1 MADMQKSNKKLISA
15 IVELENIDQY
25 FVESP
30 IITKNKLK
38 IFNWLNGLIHTA
50 NTLGAKIGQ
59 VFTLIGMI
67 ACFYQPFRPSLKIC
81 IIGAILPILMMI
93 IINGMQATYI
103 LKQMDKH
110 QMDKHQMEKAIKQAD
125 NLIKAQPSLN
135 QYEDEIM
142 FASLAGQDKILDL
155 LKHNN
160 VDEFK
165 REVDNL
171 LRREIDN
178 INTLGY
184 DLTNF
189 SPDTQKALIKLTS
202 GKIKAES

>member
-1 MADMQKSNKKLISA
+1 MTDMQKLSKKLISA

-30 IITKNKLK
+30 IITKHKLK

-110 QMDKHQMEKAIKQAD
+110 QMEKAIKQAD
-125 NLIKAQPSLN
+125 NLIKAQSNLN
-135 QYEDEIM
+135 QYEDEII

-155 LKHNN
+155 LKNNN
-160 VDEFK
+160 VSEFK
-165 REVDNL
+165 REVENL
-171 LRREIDN
+171 LKHEIDN

-184 DLTNF
+184 DLANF
-189 SPDTQKALIKLTS
+189 SPDAQKALIELTN
-202 GKIKAES
+202 GKIKTES

>member
-1 MADMQKSNKKLISA
+1 MTDMQKLNKKLISA

-30 IITKNKLK
+30 IITKHKLK

-67 ACFYQPFRPSLKIC
+67 ACVYQPFRPSLKIC

-110 QMDKHQMEKAIKQAD
+110 QMEKAIKQAD
-125 NLIKAQPSLN
+125 NLIKAQSNLK

-160 VDEFK
+160 VDEC
-165 REVDNL
+165 
-171 LRREIDN
+171 
-178 INTLGY
+178 
-184 DLTNF
+184 
-189 SPDTQKALIKLTS
+189 Q
-202 GKIKAES
+202 

>member
-1 MADMQKSNKKLISA
+1 MQKSNKKLISA

-50 NTLGAKIGQ
+50 NTLGAKIGK
-59 VFTLIGMI
+59 VFALIGMI
-67 ACFYQPFRPSLKIC
+67 ACVYQPFRPSLKIC

>member
-1 MADMQKSNKKLISA
+1 MTDMQKLNKKLISA

-30 IITKNKLK
+30 IITKHKLK
-38 IFNWLNGLIHTA
+38 VFNWLNGLIHTA
-50 NTLGAKIGQ
+50 NTLGARIGQ
-59 VFTLIGMI
+59 VFALIGMI

-93 IINGMQATYI
+93 IINGIQATYI
-103 LKQMDKH
+103 LK

-125 NLIKAQPSLN
+125 NLIKAQSNLR

-155 LKHNN
+155 LKNNN
-160 VDEFK
+160 VGEFK
-165 REVDNL
+165 REIENL
-171 LRREIDN
+171 LKREIDN

-189 SPDTQKALIKLTS
+189 SPDTQKALIKLTN

>member
-1 MADMQKSNKKLISA
+1 MSDMQKLNKKLISA
-15 IVELENIDQY
+15 IVELENIDKY

-30 IITKNKLK
+30 IITKHKLK

-59 VFTLIGMI
+59 VFILISMI
-67 ACFYQPFRPSLKIC
+67 AYFYQPFRPSLKIC

-110 QMDKHQMEKAIKQAD
+110 QMEKAIKQAD
-125 NLIKAQPSLN
+125 NLIKAQSNLN
-135 QYEDEIM
+135 QYEDEII

-155 LKHNN
+155 LKNNN
-160 VDEFK
+160 VGEFK
-165 REVDNL
+165 REVENL
-171 LRREIDN
+171 LRHEIDN

-184 DLTNF
+184 DLANF
-189 SPDTQKALIKLTS
+189 SPDVQKALIKLTN
-202 GKIKAES
+202 GKIKTEN

>member
-1 MADMQKSNKKLISA
+1 MSDIQKLNKKLIST

-30 IITKNKLK
+30 VITKHKLK
-38 IFNWLNGLIHTA
+38 VFNWLNGLIHTA
-50 NTLGAKIGQ
+50 NTLGAKIGK
-59 VFTLIGMI
+59 VFALIGMI
-67 ACFYQPFRPSLKIC
+67 ACVYQPFRPSLKIC

-110 QMDKHQMEKAIKQAD
+110 QMEKAIKQAD
-125 NLIKAQPSLN
+125 NLIKAQSNLK
-135 QYEDEIM
+135 QYDDEII
-142 FASLAGQDKILDL
+142 FVSLAGQDKILDL
-155 LKHNN
+155 LKTNN
-160 VDEFK
+160 IDEFK
-165 REVDNL
+165 REVENL

-189 SPDTQKALIKLTS
+189 SPDAQKALIKLTN
-202 GKIKAES
+202 GKIKTES

>member
-1 MADMQKSNKKLISA
+1 MTDIQKSNKKLISA

-30 IITKNKLK
+30 IITKHQLQ

-110 QMDKHQMEKAIKQAD
+110 QMEKAIKQAN

-135 QYEDEIM
+135 QYEDEII

-165 REVDNL
+165 RKVENL

-189 SPDTQKALIKLTS
+189 SPDAQKALIKLTN

>member
-1 MADMQKSNKKLISA
+1 MADMQKLNKKLISA

-25 FVESP
+25 FIESP
-30 IITKNKLK
+30 IITNHKLK

-67 ACFYQPFRPSLKIC
+67 ACFYQPFRPGLKIC

-110 QMDKHQMEKAIKQAD
+110 QMEKAIKQAD
-125 NLIKAQPSLN
+125 NLIKEQANLR

-165 REVDNL
+165 RKVDNL
-171 LRREIDN
+171 LSREIDN
-178 INTLGY
+178 INALGY

-189 SPDTQKALIKLTS
+189 SPDAQKALTKLTN
-202 GKIKAES
+202 GKIKTES